1 MSDHNHENLSNQ
13 AKYLIENMPGEVKK
27 SMPIEEKRSMT
38 IGQRSETPEDYQN
51 LFDHL
56 KTDEESRKN

>member
-27 SMPIEEKRSMT
+27 SMPIEEKRSMP
-38 IGQRSETPEDYQN
+38 IGQRSETPEDYQD
-51 LFDHL
+51 LLARL
-56 KTDEESRKN
+56 KKVAESKKN